1 MNDFIVDLNDV
12 KIYQDDHL
20 VLNNV
25 NLKVKSGELVYLV
38 WKTGSGKTSL
48 IKTLYADIPLK
59 YGIGRV
65 SGFNLKNIKQSKIPY
80 LRRDLAEDYQDFQLL
95 NDRSVKENL
104 LFVLKATGW
113 NNNIKIQNR
122 IKKVLELVGM
132 SYKDYK
138 KTYELSGGEKQ
149 RVSIARSLLN
159 EPKLIIADEPTGN
172 LDPKT
177 SKEIMLLFK
186 KVQSD
191 GIAILMATHNYQII
205 HDFPSKIYNCSDGS
219 VQITERLILW
229 VFLQEFCY

>member
-38 WKTGSGKTSL
+38 GKTGSGKTSL

-59 YGIGRV
+59 YGMGRV
-65 SGFNLKNIKQSKIPY
+65 SGFNLETLKQSEIPY
-80 LRRDLAEDYQDFQLL
+80 LRRDLGVVFQDFQLL
-95 NDRSVKENL
+95 NDRSVNENL

-113 NNNIKIQNR
+113 GNNIKIQNR

-177 SKEIMLLFK
+177 SNEIMLLFK

-205 HDFPSKIYNCSDGS
+205 RDFPSKIYNCSEGS
-219 VQITERLILW
+219 IQITERLIL
-229 VFLQEFCY
+229 

>member
-1 MNDFIVDLNDV
+1 M
-12 KIYQDDHL
+12 
-20 VLNNV
+20 
-25 NLKVKSGELVYLV
+25 G
-38 WKTGSGKTSL
+38 KTGSGKTSL

-80 LRRDLAEDYQDFQLL
+80 LRRDLGVVFQDFQLL

-219 VQITERLILW
+219 VQITERLIL
-229 VFLQEFCY
+229 

>member
-25 NLKVKSGELVYLV
+25 NLKIKSGELVYLV
-38 WKTGSGKTSL
+38 GKTGSGKTSL

-80 LRRDLAEDYQDFQLL
+80 LRRDLGVVFQDFQLL

-219 VQITERLILW
+219 VQITERLIL
-229 VFLQEFCY
+229 

>member
-1 MNDFIVDLNDV
+1 MNEFIVDLNDV

-38 WKTGSGKTSL
+38 GKTGSGKTSL

-59 YGIGRV
+59 YGMGRV
-65 SGFNLKNIKQSKIPY
+65 SGFNLKNIKQSEIPY
-80 LRRDLAEDYQDFQLL
+80 LRRNLGVVFQDFQLL

-113 NNNIKIQNR
+113 SNNIKIQNR

-177 SKEIMLLFK
+177 SNEIMLLFK

-205 HDFPSKIYNCSDGS
+205 RDFPSKIYNCSEGS
-219 VQITERLILW
+219 IQITERLIS
-229 VFLQEFCY
+229 

>member
-38 WKTGSGKTSL
+38 GKTGSGKTSL

-59 YGIGRV
+59 YGMGRV

-80 LRRDLAEDYQDFQLL
+80 LRRDLGVVFQDFQLL

-104 LFVLKATGW
+104 LFVLKATCW

-219 VQITERLILW
+219 VQITERLIL
-229 VFLQEFCY
+229 

>member
-12 KIYQDDHL
+12 KIYHDDHL

-38 WKTGSGKTSL
+38 GKTGSGKTSL

-59 YGIGRV
+59 YGMGRV

-80 LRRDLAEDYQDFQLL
+80 LRRDLGVVFQDFQLL

-205 HDFPSKIYNCSDGS
+205 RDFPSKIYNCSEGS
-219 VQITERLILW
+219 VQITERLIL
-229 VFLQEFCY
+229 

>member
-38 WKTGSGKTSL
+38 GKTGSGKTSL

-80 LRRDLAEDYQDFQLL
+80 LRRDLGVVFQDFQLL

-219 VQITERLILW
+219 VQITERLI
-229 VFLQEFCY
+229 

>member
-38 WKTGSGKTSL
+38 GKTGSGKTSL

-80 LRRDLAEDYQDFQLL
+80 LRRDLGVVFQDFQLL

-219 VQITERLILW
+219 VQITERLIL
-229 VFLQEFCY
+229 

>member
-38 WKTGSGKTSL
+38 GKTGSGKTSL

-59 YGIGRV
+59 YGMGRV

-80 LRRDLAEDYQDFQLL
+80 LRRDLGVVFQDFQLL

-219 VQITERLILW
+219 VQITERLIL
-229 VFLQEFCY
+229 

>member
-12 KIYQDDHL
+12 KIYHDDHL
-20 VLNNV
+20 VLKNV

-38 WKTGSGKTSL
+38 GKTGSGKTSL

-59 YGIGRV
+59 YGMGRV

-80 LRRDLAEDYQDFQLL
+80 LRRDLGVVFQDFQLL

-219 VQITERLILW
+219 VQITERLIL
-229 VFLQEFCY
+229 